1 MSVGATAPDECSY
14 SARHLHT
21 HFLDGDVARAILVE
35 SREYLAQRRLFRPA
49 FACGAHRLGAR
60 RDELVNGKRPV
71 FVGTMGEFFIEV
83 VVLQGNM
90 RVGGVTRAKDCTSAL
105 LMSDMRVQRR
115 RNARQHNSLAT
126 PTREALGT
134 AVERTCSFVMPINL
148 FIARRSAQHW
158 SVMATRFPS
167 AARGSGDS
175 TSMASNCALVAHT
188 PITAPRLSARRESR
202 HNFILRKLEKK
213 LDINN

>member
-1 MSVGATAPDECSY
+1 MSMGATAPDECSY

-115 RNARQHNSLAT
+115 RNARQHN
-126 PTREALGT
+126 RGIGDRG
-134 AVERTCSFVMPINL
+134 RTHLLIRHADQL
-148 FIARRSAQHW
+148 IHRAQV
-158 SVMATRFPS
+158 SP
-167 AARGSGDS
+167 
-175 TSMASNCALVAHT
+175 ALVG
-188 PITAPRLSARRESR
+188 
-202 HNFILRKLEKK
+202 
-213 LDINN
+213 DGC